1 MSAFQDLLS
10 RIAGS
15 VDPRTIIPPADWEPF
30 TSGLRCPAGRPLA
43 VLAPR
48 DVEEL
53 RFLVRLCVDARCP
66 IVPQGAN
73 SGLVGAS
80 VPDDSGRQVVLLT
93 HRLDAIRRFSLADA
107 AVVAEAGVRL
117 SQLNGELEPHGLQ
130 LGVDLGADP
139 SIGGMVATNTG
150 GSRML
155 RYGDMRRHI
164 LGLEVVMADADA
176 TLISSL
182 CLTRKNNSRLGW
194 SQLVSGAG
202 GALGIVTAVALELDQ
217 LPKQC
222 ATMLVALEDLASLP
236 MLVGRLRR
244 LLGEF
249 LSASELMSKAAMEV
263 ALRHNPGI
271 KNPFPRRLPEYAVL
285 FEVSSC
291 LDRCTIDIDAIMI
304 ETAEKL
310 FAPGDLEIADAL
322 VVPASVGW
330 ALRHAISDSL
340 RKEGEVIG
348 LDISLPIGEFPAFR
362 AEMALVFAAAYPW
375 LRLCDF
381 GHCGDGGVHFNL
393 VWPAGEG
400 PVDGKA
406 VVHDIRM
413 RVYDAVV
420 ERGGSFSAEHG
431 LGPANALA
439 FKAFMPDA
447 ELNLTNRL
455 RRLFDPGQLLARAL
469 PTDPGSRTTDPRNKH
484 FGQ

>member
-1 MSAFQDLLS
+1 MNEYQDLLS

-15 VDPRTIIPPADWEPF
+15 VDPATIVPREDWEPF
-30 TSGLRCPAGRPLA
+30 ASGLRCPTGRPFA
-43 VLAPR
+43 VFAPH

-53 RFLVRLCVDARCP
+53 RFLVRTCVDAGLP

-93 HRLDAIRRFSLADA
+93 HRLRAIRRFSLADA

-117 SQLNGELEPHGLQ
+117 SQLNEELEPHGLQ

-182 CLTRKNNSRLGW
+182 CLTRKDNSRLGW
-194 SQLVSGAG
+194 TQLISGAG

-217 LPKQC
+217 LPKQS
-222 ATMLVALEDLASLP
+222 AMMLVALDDLASLP
-236 MLVGRLRR
+236 RLVGQLRQ

-249 LSASELMSKAAMEV
+249 LSACESMSKAAMDV

-271 KNPFPRRLPEYAVL
+271 KNPFRGGMPEHAVL

-291 LDRCTIDIDAIMI
+291 LDRSAIDIDAIMI
-304 ETAEKL
+304 DAAEKL
-310 FAPGDLEIADAL
+310 LASSGNLEIVDAL
-322 VVPASVGW
+322 VVPPSVGW

-348 LDISLPIGEFPAFR
+348 LDISLPLGEFPAFR
-362 AEMALVFAAAYPW
+362 ADMVRVFAADYPW

-400 PVDGKA
+400 PPGSKA
-406 VVHDIRM
+406 TVQDIRM
-413 RVYDAVV
+413 RVYEAVV
-420 ERGGSFSAEHG
+420 DRGGSFSAEHG
-431 LGPANALA
+431 LGPANATA
-439 FKAFMPDA
+439 FQAFTPDA
-447 ELNLTNRL
+447 ELNLTARL
-455 RRLFDPGQLLARAL
+455 RRLFDPNQLLARAL
-469 PTDPGSRTTDPRNKH
+469 PTYPTK
-484 FGQ
+484 

>member
-1 MSAFQDLLS
+1 MSAYQDLLS
-10 RIAGS
+10 RITGS
-15 VDPRTIIPPADWEPF
+15 VDPGTIISPGNWETF
-30 TSGLRCPAGRPLA
+30 ASGLRCPAGRPFA
-43 VLAPR
+43 VFAPQ

-53 RFLVRLCVDARCP
+53 RFLVRICVEAGWP
-66 IVPQGAN
+66 IIPQGAN

-80 VPDDSGRQVVLLT
+80 VPDDSGRQVVLST
-93 HRLDAIRRFSLADA
+93 HRLRAIRRFSMADA

-117 SQLNGELEPHGLQ
+117 SQLNGELEPHGLH

-182 CLTRKNNSRLGW
+182 CLTRKDNSRLGW

-217 LPKQC
+217 LPKQS
-222 ATMLVALEDLASLP
+222 ATMLVALDDLASLP
-236 MLVGRLRR
+236 MLVGRLRQ

-249 LSASELMSKAAMEV
+249 LSACESMSKAAMDV

-271 KNPFPRRLPEYAVL
+271 KNPFHGRMPDHAVL

-291 LDRCTIDIDAIMI
+291 LDRSAIDIDAIMI
-304 ETAEKL
+304 DAAEKL
-310 FAPGDLEIADAL
+310 LASGDLEIADAL
-322 VVPASVGW
+322 VVPPSIGW

-348 LDISLPIGEFPAFR
+348 LDISLPLGAFPAFR
-362 AEMALVFAAAYPW
+362 ADMARELAADYPW

-393 VWPAGEG
+393 VWPEVEG
-400 PVDGKA
+400 PPDGKA
-406 VVHDIRM
+406 MVQDIRM

-439 FKAFMPDA
+439 FQAFTPEA

-455 RRLFDPGQLLARAL
+455 RRLFDPEQLLGRAL
-469 PTDPGSRTTDPRNKH
+469 PTGPEK
-484 FGQ
+484 